1 MSTDQVVRIEGMGA
15 IPGDFGVAFR
25 VWAPHADAV
34 SVIGTFNDWD
44 DEANKLEAEDGGKWY
59 TLVENASI
67 GDQYLFVIHAG
78 GKKLKRIDPYAR
90 EVTNSVGNAVVHD
103 PSFDWMEDNFEMPP
117 INELVVYEMH
127 IGTYSTSEDGE
138 QPGTFETAIED
149 LDHLQRLG
157 VNCIEVMPIA
167 EFAGDYSWGYNP
179 AHIFAVESSYGG
191 PKAFKQFVLEA
202 HKRGIA
208 VVLDVVYN
216 HFGPSDLDLWQ
227 FDGWHQHDMG
237 GIYFYNDWKAETP
250 WGLTRPDYGRGEV
263 RQYIFDNA
271 MMWLNDFR
279 VDGLRYDMT
288 LFIRNVRG
296 TGDPGQDIP
305 EGWSLT
311 QWINGEIRKQFP
323 DKITIAEDLQKNDWL
338 TKTPEE
344 GGAGFHAQWDA
355 AFVHPIREVLTQP
368 NDEDR
373 SMDAVVQALCKSYNG
388 DPFQRVAYTESHDE
402 VANGK
407 ARMTSEI
414 NPDAPHSWYAK
425 KRSILGAVL
434 TLTAPGVPML
444 FQGQEFLEDEWFRDT
459 VPLDWDKAEEFRGTV
474 RLYRDLIRLRLNARG
489 NTKGLTGSGINFL
502 HVDDHHKVVVYHR
515 WYEGGTD
522 DNVVVA
528 VNFSSQAHTV
538 KVHMPSAGE
547 WKPLFNSDSHLYSKS
562 YDDVGPGHVL
572 QTEGEV
578 EFTIAPYSA
587 LIFGHEA

>member
-15 IPGDFGVAFR
+15 IPGDHGVAFR
-25 VWAPHADAV
+25 VWAPHAEAV
-34 SVIGTFNDWD
+34 SVIGTFNDWN
-44 DEANKLEAEDGGKWY
+44 EESNKLDAEDGGKWY

-90 EVTNSVGNAVVHD
+90 EVTNSVGNAVVPD
-103 PSFDWMEDNFEMPP
+103 PSFDWLEDNFEMPP

-127 IGTYSTSEDGE
+127 IGTYTTSEDGE

-149 LDHLQRLG
+149 LAHLQRLG

-227 FDGWHQHDMG
+227 FDGWHQHEMG

-271 MMWLNDFR
+271 MMWMNDFR

-288 LFIRNVRG
+288 LYIRNVRG
-296 TGDPGQDIP
+296 NGDPGGDIP

-323 DKITIAEDLQKNDWL
+323 DKITIAEDLQKNDWM
-338 TKTPEE
+338 TKSPED

-355 AFVHPIREVLTQP
+355 AFVHPIRDVLTQP

-373 SMDAVVQALCKSYNG
+373 SMEAVVQALSKNYNG

-414 NPDAPHSWYAK
+414 NPDAPHSWCAR
-425 KRSILGAVL
+425 KRSVLGAVL

-459 VPLDWDKAEEFRGTV
+459 VPLDWDKADEFRGTV
-474 RLYRDLIRLRLNARG
+474 RLYRDLIHLRLNARG

-502 HVDDHHKVVVYHR
+502 HVDDHAKVVVYHR

-587 LIFGHEA
+587 VIFGHEA